1 MEFSHKSVLLNET
14 IKNLNIK
21 EDGIYADLTLGKGGH
36 SKEILKN
43 LSPEGLLIGLD
54 QDKDAITA
62 AKENLKDFSNVLYFN
77 ENFEKISDVLDEAS
91 LKMIDGALMDIGVSS
106 YQIDNGDR
114 GFSYMKDGPLDM
126 RMNKDNELTAKQ
138 IVNDYSLDELW
149 EIFSKYGEERYSKTI
164 AKAIVD
170 YRKLHEI
177 NTTLQLRN
185 IVMKS
190 VVTNEAHP
198 EKRVFQALRIEV
210 NRELEVLENTLE
222 KIVDR
227 LNKGGRLC
235 VITFHSLEDR
245 IVKNKFKEM
254 SKKCICPP
262 EFPVC
267 VCNHEKKVKIIS
279 KKPILPSKDE
289 LKTNRRSHSAKLRVC
304 ERV

>member
-14 IKNLNIK
+14 LENLNIK

-36 SKEILKN
+36 SKEILKK
-43 LSPEGLLIGLD
+43 LSPNGLLIGLD
-54 QDKDAITA
+54 QDKDAIKA
-62 AKENLKDFSNVLYFN
+62 ARENLKDFSNVLYFN
-77 ENFEKISDVLDEAS
+77 ENFENIENVLDEAGFNR
-91 LKMIDGALMDIGVSS
+91 IDGALMDIGVSS

-126 RMNKDNELTAKQ
+126 RMNEDNELTAKQ

-170 YRKLHEI
+170 YRKMHEI

-190 VVTNEAHP
+190 VNTNEAHP

-210 NRELEVLENTLE
+210 NRELEVLQNTLE
-222 KIVDR
+222 KIVDH
-227 LNKGGRLC
+227 LNKNGRLC

-262 EFPVC
+262 NFPVC

-279 KKPILPSKDE
+279 KKPILPKKEE
-289 LKTNRRSHSAKLRVC
+289 LKVNSRSHSAKLRVC

>member
-1 MEFSHKSVLLNET
+1 MKTRKYIYTTLATCLFVFSSCLN
-14 IKNLNIK
+14 
-21 EDGIYADLTLGKGGH
+21 DL
-36 SKEILKN
+36 
-43 LSPEGLLIGLD
+43 
-54 QDKDAITA
+54 
-62 AKENLKDFSNVLYFN
+62 
-77 ENFEKISDVLDEAS
+77 DVL
-91 LKMIDGALMDIGVSS
+91 
-106 YQIDNGDR
+106 
-114 GFSYMKDGPLDM
+114 P
-126 RMNKDNELTAKQ
+126 
-138 IVNDYSLDELW
+138 LDELW

-164 AKAIVD
+164 AKSIVD
-170 YRKLHEI
+170 YRKMHEI
-177 NTTLQLRN
+177 NTTLQLRD

-190 VVTNEAHP
+190 VNTNEAHP

-279 KKPILPSKDE
+279 KKPILPSKSE
-289 LKTNRRSHSAKLRVC
+289 LKENRRSHSAKLRVC

>member
-14 IKNLNIK
+14 IENLNIK

-36 SKEILKN
+36 SKEILKK
-43 LSPEGLLIGLD
+43 LSPNGLLIGLD
-54 QDKDAITA
+54 QDKDAIKA
-62 AKENLKDFSNVLYFN
+62 ARENLKDFSNVLYFN
-77 ENFEKISDVLDEAS
+77 ENFENIENVLNEAGFNR
-91 LKMIDGALMDIGVSS
+91 IDGALMDIGVSS

-126 RMNKDNELTAKQ
+126 RMNEDNELTAKQ

-170 YRKLHEI
+170 YRKMHEI

-190 VVTNEAHP
+190 VNTNEAHP

-222 KIVDR
+222 KIVDH
-227 LNKGGRLC
+227 LNKNGRLC

-262 EFPVC
+262 NFPVC

-279 KKPILPSKDE
+279 KKPILPKKEE
-289 LKTNRRSHSAKLRVC
+289 LKVNSRSHSAKLRVC

>member
-14 IKNLNIK
+14 IENLNIK

-36 SKEILKN
+36 SKEILKK
-43 LSPEGLLIGLD
+43 LSPNGLLIGLD
-54 QDKDAITA
+54 QDKDAIKA
-62 AKENLKDFSNVLYFN
+62 ARENLKDFSNVLYFN
-77 ENFEKISDVLDEAS
+77 ENFENIENVLNEAGFNR
-91 LKMIDGALMDIGVSS
+91 IDGALMDIGVSS

-126 RMNKDNELTAKQ
+126 RMNEDNELTAKQ

-170 YRKLHEI
+170 YRKMHEI

-190 VVTNEAHP
+190 VNTNEAHP

-222 KIVDR
+222 KIVDH
-227 LNKGGRLC
+227 LNKNGRLC

-262 EFPVC
+262 DFPVC

-279 KKPILPSKDE
+279 KKPILPKKEE
-289 LKTNRRSHSAKLRVC
+289 LKVNSRSHSAKLRVC

>member
-14 IKNLNIK
+14 IENLNIK

-36 SKEILKN
+36 SKEILKK
-43 LSPEGLLIGLD
+43 LSPNGFLIGLD
-54 QDKDAITA
+54 QDKDAIKA
-62 AKENLKDFSNVLYFN
+62 ARENLKDFSNVLYFN
-77 ENFEKISDVLDEAS
+77 ENFENIENVLDEAGFNR
-91 LKMIDGALMDIGVSS
+91 IDGALMDIGVSS
-106 YQIDNGDR
+106 YQIDNEDR

-149 EIFSKYGEERYSKTI
+149 KIFSEYGEERYSKTI

-170 YRKLHEI
+170 YRKMHEI
-177 NTTLQLRN
+177 NTTLQLRD

-190 VVTNEAHP
+190 VNTNEAHP

-279 KKPILPSKDE
+279 KKPILPSKNE
-289 LKTNRRSHSAKLRVC
+289 LKENRRSHSAKLRVC